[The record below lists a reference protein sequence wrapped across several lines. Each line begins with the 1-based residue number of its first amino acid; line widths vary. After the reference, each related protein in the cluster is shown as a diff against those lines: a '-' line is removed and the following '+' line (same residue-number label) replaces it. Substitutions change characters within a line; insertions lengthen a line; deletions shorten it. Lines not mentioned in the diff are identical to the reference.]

1 MEIHTTGYAWKY
13 IRASMT
19 LTGFLPPMTDEE
31 GNMLVDGGYMDN
43 LTVHSLPVPPA
54 DVKVAAMK
62 DMGADVIFAVD
73 VGSVNDNTPQRYG
86 DSLSGLWAL
95 FNHYN
100 PFSKIPDVPT
110 LSDIQSRLAYAT
122 SVPALEKAKAS
133 PGVLYMQPPIQ
144 QYATLDF
151 GKFDEIYEVG
161 YQFCKEFLRGL
172 KKEGKLDSLIQGGLK
187 GEKLRGGPRL
197 GRRQSI

>member
-1 MEIHTTGYAWKY
+1 MEIHTTGYAWRY

-19 LTGFLPPMTDEE
+19 LTGFLPPLTDEE

-43 LTVHSLPVPPA
+43 LTVYSSYSILT
-54 DVKVAAMK
+54 VKVAAMK

-73 VGSVNDNTPQRYG
+73 VGSVNDSTPQRYG
-86 DSLSGLWAL
+86 DSLSGILMPSLTCLTAAGIWGL
-95 FNHYN
+95 INHYN

-133 PGVLYMQPPIQ
+133 P
-144 QYATLDF
+144 
-151 GKFDEIYEVG
+151 
-161 YQFCKEFLRGL
+161 
-172 KKEGKLDSLIQGGLK
+172 
-187 GEKLRGGPRL
+187 
-197 GRRQSI
+197 

>member
-1 MEIHTTGYAWKY
+1 
-13 IRASMT
+13 
-19 LTGFLPPMTDEE
+19 
-31 GNMLVDGGYMDN
+31 
-43 LTVHSLPVPPA
+43 
-54 DVKVAAMK
+54 MK

-86 DSLSGLWAL
+86 DSLSGIWAL

-122 SVPALEKAKAS
+122 SVPALEKAKAT
-133 PGVLYMQPPIQ
+133 PGILYMQPPVQ
-144 QYATLDF
+144 QYGTLDF
-151 GKFDEIYEVG
+151 GKFDEIYTVG
-161 YQFCKEFLRGL
+161 YEYCKNFLAVL
-172 KKEGKLDSLIQGGLK
+172 KREGKLEALVGGN
-187 GEKLRGGPRL
+187 LRATGDKRRGPRM

>member
-1 MEIHTTGYAWKY
+1 
-13 IRASMT
+13 
-19 LTGFLPPMTDEE
+19 
-31 GNMLVDGGYMDN
+31 
-43 LTVHSLPVPPA
+43 
-54 DVKVAAMK
+54 MK
-62 DMGADVIFAVD
+62 DMGADVIFAID
-73 VGSVNDNTPQRYG
+73 VGSVNDSTPQRYG
-86 DSLSGLWAL
+86 DSLSGNLLSRISLTSGIWGL

-122 SVPALEKAKAS
+122 SVPALERAKAT

-144 QYATLDF
+144 QFATLDF

-161 YQFCKEFLRGL
+161 YQYCKEFLNGL
-172 KKEGKLDSLIQGGLK
+172 RKEGKLDALVSGGLRSTGK
-187 GEKLRGGPRL
+187 KGGPRL